1 MRAIPITDPLLLR
14 QWHHSKNGSLTPDL
28 ATPGSHK
35 KVWWQCEKGHE
46 WQAEVKSRTLLGA
59 GCPVCAGK
67 AVVPSVNDLA
77 TLRPDLA
84 AQWHPK
90 RNLPLTPERIAPGS
104 HKRVW
109 WVCGKGHVWRAAAA
123 ARANGER
130 CPVCAGKVVIP
141 GENDLAA
148 LYPEIAAQWDG
159 EKNGRLTA
167 KEVSPYSNRK
177 AWWRCREGHSWQAAI
192 AARTKRKT
200 GCPYCTGR
208 KVLAGYNDLATA
220 EPFVA
225 MQWHPALNG
234 DLTPEQVTAGSR
246 RYVWWRCSLGHVWR
260 ARVHSRTGNQ
270 RCGCPVCAGRTKTAS
285 RDPPVLA
292 S

>member
-1 MRAIPITDPLLLR
+1 MPLADPLLLK
-14 QWHHSKNGSLTPDL
+14 QWDRERNGDLTPHDV
-28 ATPGSHK
+28 TYGSHRR
-35 KVWWQCEKGHE
+35 VWWRCEKGHS

-67 AVVPSVNDLA
+67 VVVPGENDLA

-84 AQWHPK
+84 AQWHPE

-109 WVCGKGHVWRAAAA
+109 WVCGKGHVWQAAAA

-130 CPVCAGKVVIP
+130 CQVCAGKVVIP
-141 GENDLAA
+141 GENDLAT

-159 EKNGRLTA
+159 EKNGELTA
-167 KEVSPYSNRK
+167 EMVSPYSNRK

-208 KVLAGYNDLATA
+208 KVLAGYNDLATV

-225 MQWHPALNG
+225 MQWHPALNVP
-234 DLTPEQVTAGSR
+234 LTPEQVTAGSR
-246 RYVWWRCSLGHVWR
+246 RQVWWQCSLGHVWK
-260 ARVHSRTGNQ
+260 ARVHSRTGKQ
-270 RCGCPVCAGRTKTAS
+270 RSGCPVCAGRAKAANHDPTA
-285 RDPPVLA
+285 LA
-292 S
+292 G